1 MKKLLKVVILFL
13 SVAFLLLLFTGN
25 THVFRA
31 VRYTYLLGR
40 TGPSPDEFFIFSNRN
55 IQAYKE
61 RPWPMSHDY
70 NQTSLPDTS
79 LAHIEILEPL
89 SFLVIRNDS
98 LVFEKYWEN
107 RKPSDLSNS
116 FSMAKTIVSVLTG
129 IAIKD
134 GKIKGLDQSIGD
146 FLPEFSQGERSKIK
160 IRHLLS
166 MCSGIDFDENYSNPF
181 AYPAKAYY
189 GKDLRALTL
198 KYQVKEEP
206 GKEFEYLSGNTELMA
221 FVLEKAT
228 GESLSEYASRKL
240 WKPLGAA
247 NNALWSLDHENGVEK
262 AYCCFNSN
270 ARDFARIGAL
280 YMHGGK
286 IDSTIIVPEW
296 YVEESLKPASIT
308 DTDLG
313 GALSKY
319 GLSWW
324 LTRHRGMQVF
334 YARGILGQYIL
345 CIPEK
350 KLIVVRLGR
359 KRNKEKRNDHPV
371 DIYEY
376 IDAGLSV
383 AGLKS

>member
-1 MKKLLKVVILFL
+1 
-13 SVAFLLLLFTGN
+13 
-25 THVFRA
+25 
-31 VRYTYLLGR
+31 
-40 TGPSPDEFFIFSNRN
+40 
-55 IQAYKE
+55 
-61 RPWPMSHDY
+61 
-70 NQTSLPDTS
+70 
-79 LAHIEILEPL
+79 
-89 SFLVIRNDS
+89 
-98 LVFEKYWEN
+98 
-107 RKPSDLSNS
+107 
-116 FSMAKTIVSVLTG
+116 MAKTIVSVLTG

-198 KYQVKEEP
+198 KYQVKKEP

-286 IDSTIIVPEW
+286 IDSTVIVPEW